1 MSLCWKLKLAISKT
15 SYLMIIQWSWIVF
28 VGSPLLRGW
37 YGSQST
43 SSEHALNTIVVSW
56 KWYDFLKLVET
67 KDLLI
72 RVLFRV
78 QWVVLRDHV
87 LSTWSRFM
95 PGSMNRHWHLFK
107 MIVVVSLYSSNIR
120 LFVRLIYWLSRSG
133 RYWFWSSGFYQC
145 WLTAVY
151 ESVVS

>member
-1 MSLCWKLKLAISKT
+1 MSIHLYYGDGTGLN
-15 SYLMIIQWSWIVF
+15 
-28 VGSPLLRGW
+28 LLVVSMLLI
-37 YGSQST
+37 Y
-43 SSEHALNTIVVSW
+43 SSEL
-56 KWYDFLKLVET
+56 KWYDFLKLVRT

-87 LSTWSRFM
+87 LSTWSRSM
-95 PGSMNRHWHLFK
+95 PESMNRHWHLFK

-120 LFVRLIYWLSRSG
+120 LFARLIYWLSRSD
-133 RYWFWSSGFYQC
+133 RYWFWYSEFYQC